1 MYAYGGQGRPCPVG
15 GSQNGIV
22 RLHKGLKGHMGAT
35 WAQGIHAPS
44 MDLLRGD
51 LRAWR
56 THGQWTEETVDRV
69 IDRGHQADWRV
80 LRDAV
85 LRSSAVRAMVIAISQ
100 ERQYDDY
107 LSHAF
112 TFWLHYAQRAGFISA
127 RSFTD
132 SPAPAF
138 VHKQAVETLMPSS
151 HAPDW
156 EYVASAAARLPAL
169 APGAAVV
176 GGTAAALHAGPRTS
190 TDADPILTDLESHF
204 DGVLARLEA
213 EVGWVTARTVAPKLI
228 LGHLD
233 GVDTGIRQ
241 LIRTEPLETA
251 RIPYMGHEITVP
263 TYAET
268 LRIKGILILKRNQ
281 RRDYLDFAALAHG
294 LSLENLCAAMKSFD
308 RLYPQDNGHSP
319 LQQLVVQLGDPRPS
333 PRDRQDWKRLGVR
346 VPGWTDWDTVRAH
359 CLEAAALLWEN
370 LMPPAEA
377 SEGRRPPASVT

>member
-1 MYAYGGQGRPCPVG
+1 
-15 GSQNGIV
+15 
-22 RLHKGLKGHMGAT
+22 MGTT
-35 WAQGIHAPS
+35 WAQGIHASS

-85 LRSSAVRAMVIAISQ
+85 LRSSDVRTMVIAISQ

-112 TFWLHYAQRAGFISA
+112 TFWLRYAQRAGFESIPA

-132 SPAPAF
+132 SPVPAF
-138 VHKQAVETLMPSS
+138 VYKQVVEMLMPSP

-156 EYVASAAARLPAL
+156 EYVVSAAARLQTL
-169 APGAAVV
+169 VPGAAVV
-176 GGTAAALHAGPRTS
+176 GGTAAALHVGHRTS
-190 TDADPILTDLESHF
+190 TDADHVLTDLESLF
-204 DGVLARLEA
+204 DGILARLEA
-213 EVGWVTARTVAPKLI
+213 EAGWVTARTVAPKLI

-241 LIRTEPLETA
+241 LMRTEPLETA
-251 RIPYMGHEITVP
+251 RIQYMGHEITVP

-294 LSLENLCAAMKSFD
+294 LSLEDLCAAMKSFD

-333 PRDRQDWKRLGVR
+333 PRDRQDLKRLDVR
-346 VPGWTDWDTVRAH
+346 LPGWTDWDTVRAH
-359 CLEAAALLWEN
+359 CLEAAASLWES

-377 SEGRRPPASVT
+377 SEGRRPPISVP

>member
-1 MYAYGGQGRPCPVG
+1 
-15 GSQNGIV
+15 
-22 RLHKGLKGHMGAT
+22 MGTT
-35 WAQGIHAPS
+35 WAQGIHASS

-56 THGQWTEETVDRV
+56 THGQWTEETVDRI

-112 TFWLHYAQRAGFISA
+112 TFWLHYAQRAGSISA
-127 RSFTD
+127 RRFTD
-132 SPAPAF
+132 SPVPAF
-138 VHKQAVETLMPSS
+138 VHKQAVETLMPSPQ
-151 HAPDW
+151 APDW
-156 EYVASAAARLPAL
+156 EYVASAAARLQTS

-176 GGTAAALHAGPRTS
+176 GGTAAALHAGHRTS

-204 DGVLARLEA
+204 DRVLARLEA
-213 EVGWVTARTVAPKLI
+213 EVGWMPARTVAPKLI
-228 LGHLD
+228 LEHLD

-241 LIRTEPLETA
+241 LMRTEPLETT
-251 RIPYMGHEITVP
+251 RIQYMGHEITMP

-281 RRDYLDFAALAHG
+281 QRDYLDFAALAHG
-294 LSLENLCAAMKSFD
+294 LSLEDLCAAMKSFD
-308 RLYPQDNGHSP
+308 RLYPQTTVILPCSNSSCSWVIPARPRATAKMGNGLTYACLDGPIGIRYARTAWKPPRCFGRASC
-319 LQQLVVQLGDPRPS
+319 LQPRP
-333 PRDRQDWKRLGVR
+333 PK
-346 VPGWTDWDTVRAH
+346 
-359 CLEAAALLWEN
+359 AACHRY
-370 LMPPAEA
+370 P
-377 SEGRRPPASVT
+377 

>member
-1 MYAYGGQGRPCPVG
+1 MDT
-15 GSQNGIV
+15 
-22 RLHKGLKGHMGAT
+22 T
-35 WAQGIHAPS
+35 WAQDIHASS

-85 LRSSAVRAMVIAISQ
+85 RHSSDVRAMVIAISQ

-112 TFWLHYAQRAGFISA
+112 TFWLRYAQHAGSIPA

-132 SPAPAF
+132 SPAPDF
-138 VHKQAVETLMPSS
+138 VHKQERETLMPSP

-156 EYVASAAARLPAL
+156 EYVVSAAARLQTL
-169 APGAAVV
+169 VPGAAVV
-176 GGTAAALHAGPRTS
+176 GGTAAALHAGHRTS
-190 TDADPILTDLESHF
+190 TDADHILTDLESHF
-204 DGVLARLEA
+204 DAVLARLEA
-213 EVGWVTARTVAPKLI
+213 EAGWMTARTVAPKLI

-241 LIRTEPLETA
+241 LIRTEPLETT
-251 RIPYMGHEITVP
+251 RIQYMGHEITVP

-281 RRDYLDFAALAHG
+281 RRDYLDFAVLANG
-294 LSLENLCAAMKSFD
+294 LSLDDLCIAMKSFD

-333 PRDRQDWKRLGVR
+333 RHDRQDLERLDVR
-346 VPGWTDWDTVRAH
+346 LPGWTDWDTVRAH
-359 CLEAAALLWEN
+359 CLETAACLWEN

-377 SEGRRPPASVT
+377 NEDQRPPVSVT